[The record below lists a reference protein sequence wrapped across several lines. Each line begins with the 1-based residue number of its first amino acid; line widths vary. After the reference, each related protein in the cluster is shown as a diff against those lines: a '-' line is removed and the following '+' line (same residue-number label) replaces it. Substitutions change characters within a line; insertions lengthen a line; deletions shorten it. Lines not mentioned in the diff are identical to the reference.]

1 MKDYANLVGYSDIT
15 PFEIIREVNPT
26 CLEVH
31 EMAYRRH
38 AAWKPEFEAG
48 GFAGHCTNMASQ
60 RWEIL
65 PAPYNKPHKI
75 RLSKA
80 KRTAGQWLDPHGNRY
95 VLADEPR
102 RFYDYN
108 F

>member
-15 PFEIIREVNPT
+15 PFEVVRVVSPT
-26 CLEVH
+26 CLEVR
-31 EMAYRRH
+31 EMAFQRH
-38 AAWKPEFEAG
+38 AAWKPEFEVG

-65 PAPYNKPHKI
+65 PAPYNKPRKI

-80 KRTAGQWLDPHGNRY
+80 KRTAGKWLDTDGNSY